1 MNVGQLKRLC
11 NGFPGATEKLHGDP
25 SNILVYSVGGKHFAY
40 FKTSEPEKW
49 RFSLR
54 VNPDR
59 FIELTDRP
67 GVKPARY
74 MGRYHWITIVK
85 VQQFPEAYLTE
96 LVQWSYQFAFG
107 SLSRARQRA
116 ILATINASSALTPKE
131 SA

>member
-1 MNVGQLKRLC
+1 MNVAQRKTFCASLA
-11 NGFPGATEKLHGDP
+11 GATDKLHADP
-25 SNILVYSVGGKHFAY
+25 GNILVYCVGGKHFTY
-40 FKTSEPEKW
+40 FKTSAPEKW

-59 FIELTDRP
+59 FIELTDMP

-85 VQQFPEAYLTE
+85 VQQFPGTYLTE

-116 ILATINASSALTPKE
+116 ILATIDASSALTPKE